1 MVQGN
6 SMKKDVYDVDTKII
20 YVGEIMIPPGKY
32 RGNLK
37 KEDNKRVNKST
48 S

>member
-6 SMKKDVYDVDTKII
+6 SMKKDVYDVATRII
-20 YVGEIMIPPGKY
+20 YIGEIVIPPGKY

>member
-6 SMKKDVYDVDTKII
+6 SMKKDVYDVATKMI
-20 YVGEIMIPPGKY
+20 YVGEIVIPPGKY

>member
-6 SMKKDVYDVDTKII
+6 SMKKDVYDVATKII
-20 YVGEIMIPPGKY
+20 YVGEIVIPPGKY

-37 KEDNKRVNKST
+37 KKDNKRVNKST

>member
-6 SMKKDVYDVDTKII
+6 SMKKDVYDVATKII
-20 YVGEIMIPPGKY
+20 YVGEIVIPPGKY